1 MSLDYHAANFGAG
14 LLNCLSPMPID
25 LMLVMPVYNE
35 EACIEAVVAS
45 WRDQFDSLGLD
56 FALLVLNDGSKDQT
70 ARALQV
76 FENDPR
82 IRVIN
87 KANSGH
93 GPTILAGYRI
103 AVEEAQWVFQCD
115 SDDEMKP
122 DAFPKLWQKR
132 EKYDAIF
139 GTRALRQQEPARR
152 LLSAG
157 SRAVVRLLF
166 GRGVRDVNTPYRLM
180 RATKLRPIVR
190 AIPDDTFAP
199 NILISGV
206 FSKHRNRI
214 HNTPVPHEN
223 RKTGEVSLTSAKVW
237 KVAAKSLRQTLGFKM
252 PK

>member
-1 MSLDYHAANFGAG
+1 
-14 LLNCLSPMPID
+14 MPLD

-35 EACIEAVVAS
+35 EACIEGVVAS
-45 WRDQFDSLGLD
+45 WRDKLSEMQLD
-56 FALLVLNDGSKDQT
+56 FALLILNDGSKDQT
-70 ARALQV
+70 ARALECFQ
-76 FENDPR
+76 NDAR

-93 GPTILAGYRI
+93 GPTILQGYRI
-103 AVEEAQWVFQCD
+103 AVEAADWVFQCD

-122 DAFPKLWQKR
+122 ESFPKLWAKR
-132 EKYDAIF
+132 EKYDALF
-139 GTRALRQQEPARR
+139 GTRALREQEPARR

-157 SRAVVRLLF
+157 SRAVVRLFF

-180 RATKLRPIVR
+180 RSKVFRPIVL

-206 FSKHRNRI
+206 LSKRRARI
-214 HNTPVPHEN
+214 HNALVPHEN

-237 KVAAKSLRQTLGFKM
+237 KVAAKSLRQTLSFKM
-252 PK
+252 PA